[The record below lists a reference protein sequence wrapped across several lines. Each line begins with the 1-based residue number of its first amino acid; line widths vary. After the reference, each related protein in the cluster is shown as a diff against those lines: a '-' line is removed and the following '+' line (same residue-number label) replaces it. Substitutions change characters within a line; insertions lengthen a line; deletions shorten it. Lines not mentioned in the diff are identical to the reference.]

1 MVLEKW
7 SLILHSDN
15 LKEAEAFSL
24 KQRLSGCMSKTLAK
38 GQLLLTETIVGIYS
52 TGDWEYIVF
61 LSICLTKERALYNIW
76 AMNLKR

>member
-38 GQLLLTETIVGIYS
+38 GQLLSPDRDNCWYLFYWTLRIYCVS
-52 TGDWEYIVF
+52 E
-61 LSICLTKERALYNIW
+61 CLLN
-76 AMNLKR
+76 